1 MFCKLTSQMTQAHS
15 LSLNKGL
22 VLLQKYFDSALL
34 GITFIYL
41 HPPMK
46 GEIECYLPGRSLN
59 SKS

>member
-1 MFCKLTSQMTQAHS
+1 MTQAHS

-22 VLLQKYFDSALL
+22 VLLQKYFDSALF

-46 GEIECYLPGRSLN
+46 GEIECYLPGRSVN